1 MSLNCDTSCPT
12 GTLEQVIN
20 VVCNDIA
27 NTRKLAPYKIAF
39 VKCDQLLTAIN
50 DDEEWAVIKETIGN
64 LVTFPKLAKFKINK
78 PEDTTERISL
88 CDASETVVKR
98 IQKFDFS
105 TNQLDNENFTDAD
118 LVCGFLNS
126 VKGYTAIVGD
136 CKKKRIIYNK
146 KWSTGQ
152 NPGLGNLTGNAWYE
166 QEDDG
171 LVMINGEITFEIDD
185 DMCIGFAQVS
195 NDTFD
200 AIFN

>member
-1 MSLNCDTSCPT
+1 MSLTCDTACET

-27 NTRKLAPYKIAF
+27 NTRKLAPYKVAF
-39 VKCDQLLTAIN
+39 LKCDQVLTAIN
-50 DDEEWAVIKETIGN
+50 DDAEWTVIGETTGN

-78 PEDTTERISL
+78 PDDTLERISL
-88 CDASETVVKR
+88 CDSTETVVKR
-98 IQKFDFS
+98 VQKFDFS

-118 LVCGFLNS
+118 LVCDFLNA

-136 CKKKRIIYNK
+136 CKNKRIIYNK
-146 KWSTGQ
+146 KWATGQ

-171 LVMINGEITFEIDD
+171 LVMINAEINFEIDEQ
-185 DMCIGFAQVS
+185 MCIGFAQIS
-195 NDTFD
+195 QATFD